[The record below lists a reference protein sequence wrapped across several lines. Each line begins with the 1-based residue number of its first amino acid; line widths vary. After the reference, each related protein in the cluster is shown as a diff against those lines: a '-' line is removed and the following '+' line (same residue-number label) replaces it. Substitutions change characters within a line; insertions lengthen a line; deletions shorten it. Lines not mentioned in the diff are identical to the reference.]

1 MSQTTDLSY
10 RMVYAEAAQQ
20 ADREPWEYVEE
31 DALHD
36 ALSRHGFGTLL
47 ERGELANNN
56 DWLQIDVS
64 DDDEPAD
71 RRWYYPTGDEPRP
84 AEFKRFHQLL
94 MTDAPAGYQPH
105 YFRVRRCSKAPATQ
119 FGSWKHSDARL
130 SLREALQWMQDGG
143 NVGIAGR
150 GPCVNEKC
158 ADENEPDCPVC
169 EGTPIDDALVNVD
182 IDDDEETTPGDVPS
196 SLRARS
202 RSRTGWHT
210 WYFNESGDVPN
221 IPTDE
226 YGEVRADW
234 QYVVAPG
241 SFVASVSSDIPAD
254 ATDAGYYTVEDA
266 DPVAPITYE
275 DLPEVFHE
283 IATEAAENA
292 ETIAD
297 GEVVD
302 DIAGASLTPAD
313 SPDLDSTASDAS
325 GSSAVFDIDAT
336 DIIGHRSPS
345 DRFDSVFHDSDTG
358 ANMSVS
364 RGRVHCWRH
373 HVAHGGLQTLAVLSN
388 EINYGCREIGTAHGD
403 TNKPNHTD
411 AGPCVLKNDWRLIW
425 AAWHQAKISN
435 EIPSDDPVPFRALLG
450 IAVRDGL
457 INEDEIV
464 RRDVQTGSVVTDA
477 DSHTADTY
485 RGFPD
490 GAYNAVLEHF
500 EATYSVDHGRDHV
513 RGDASEYYSANLHQV
528 ADTNGLGD
536 IRDDDEALLR
546 ACLHAR
552 ESDPALEECDPP
564 YRALIAVADMMA
576 IEYDDTLSKSDY
588 KVATRVF
595 DDLEAGD
602 I

>member
-1 MSQTTDLSY
+1 MSTESTEMSY
-10 RMVYAEAAQQ
+10 RTVYAEAARQ
-20 ADREPWEYVEE
+20 ADRELWEYVEE

-36 ALSRHGFGTLL
+36 ALSRHDFGTLL
-47 ERGELANNN
+47 DRGELMNING
-56 DWLQIDVS
+56 WLQIDVS
-64 DDDEPAD
+64 DDGEPAD

-84 AEFKRFHQLL
+84 TEFKRFHELL
-94 MTDAPAGYQPH
+94 MSEAPTGYVPH
-105 YFRVRRCSKAPATQ
+105 YFKVRRCSKAPATQ

-130 SLREALQWMQDGG
+130 SLRGALQWMQKGG

-150 GPCVNEKC
+150 GPCENC
-158 ADENEPDCPVC
+158 TDENEADCPIC
-169 EGTPIDDALVNVD
+169 EGTPVDDALVNVD
-182 IDDDEETTPGDVPS
+182 IDDDEETTPDDVPP

-221 IPTDE
+221 VPTDE
-226 YGEVRADW
+226 YGEIRTDW

-241 SFVASVSSDIPAD
+241 SFVASVSDEIPAD
-254 ATDAGYYTVEDA
+254 ATDAGYYTVADA
-266 DPVAPITYE
+266 EPVAQVTYD
-275 DLPEVFHE
+275 DLPEVFHD

-313 SPDLDSTASDAS
+313 SPALDTDASDTS
-325 GSSAVFDIDAT
+325 GKSGVFDIDAT
-336 DIIGHRSPS
+336 DIIGNRSPS
-345 DRFDSVFHDSDTG
+345 DRFDSVFHGSDTG

-388 EINYGCREIGTAHGD
+388 EINYGCREVGTAHGD
-403 TNKPNHTD
+403 TNKSNHSD

-425 AAWHQAKISN
+425 AAWHEAKVRG
-435 EIPSDDPVPFRALLG
+435 EIPTDDPVPFRALLG

-457 INEDEIV
+457 IDEDEIV
-464 RRDVQTGSVVTDA
+464 RRDADTGTVVADP
-477 DSHTADTY
+477 DSHAGDTY
-485 RGFPD
+485 RGFPE
-490 GAYNAVLEHF
+490 GTYNSVLEHF
-500 EATYSVDHGRDHV
+500 EATYSVDHGREHV
-513 RGDASEYYSANLHQV
+513 RGDASEYYGANLHQV
-528 ADTNGLGD
+528 ADTHGLTD

-552 ESDPALEECDPP
+552 DADPSLADADPP

-576 IEYDDTLSKSDY
+576 IDYTDTLSKSDY
-588 KVATRVF
+588 KVASRVY
-595 DDLEAGD
+595 DDLDAGD